1 MWSSYSRKWWNVS
14 TCPFILD
21 SVPDWYITQE
31 LCDNIVYK
39 KALMIKHF
47 HDKYKTQKMC
57 DKAVDAYLLALE
69 FFSDWFFKSK
79 MIEKLDSSVFSN
91 DNIVFWWFRLWF
103 WYFL

>member
-1 MWSSYSRKWWNVS
+1 
-14 TCPFILD
+14 
-21 SVPDWYITQE
+21 
-31 LCDNIVYK
+31 
-39 KALMIKHF
+39 MIKHF

-91 DNIVFWWFRLWF
+91 DNIVFW
-103 WYFL
+103 